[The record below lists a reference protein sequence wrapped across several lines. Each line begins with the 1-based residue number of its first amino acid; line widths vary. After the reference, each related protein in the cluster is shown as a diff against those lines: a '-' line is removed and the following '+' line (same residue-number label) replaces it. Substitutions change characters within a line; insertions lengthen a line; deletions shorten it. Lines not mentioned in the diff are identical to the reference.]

1 MLETTDEP
9 PQQPMRLLAA
19 VSVNGDL
26 DELEAERSAGN
37 ERKGRVLVV
46 VGEGSCSVLISKGN
60 TAQLCLRGGGD
71 PWEMPMAL
79 PL

>member
-1 MLETTDEP
+1 
-9 PQQPMRLLAA
+9 MRLLAA
-19 VSVNGDL
+19 VSVNGNL

-37 ERKGRVLVV
+37 ERKGRVV